1 MVDGLIGE
9 LQPRNV
15 LFQKPAWRCRAASGI
30 TGQSSRR
37 FKRIKGRTRKKSVCT
52 CVRRGEREND
62 NVTGERGIGEKKNT
76 RKERK
81 KRVEKRGRRRKKRVH
96 TCWFWE
102 QKGEASGKGRALERV
117 SDDDDFCHFLA
128 SLELLVGCHRLH
140 RQRAPPF
147 SGDQRWSWLVDE
159 RWSST

>member
-37 FKRIKGRTRKKSVCT
+37 FKGIKGRTRKKSVCT
-52 CVRRGEREND
+52 CVRKGDREND
-62 NVTGERGIGEKKNT
+62 NVTSERRIGEKNT

-81 KRVEKRGRRRKKRVH
+81 KGVEKRGRRRKKRVH
-96 TCWFWE
+96 TCWSWE

-128 SLELLVGCHRLH
+128 SLELLVGCHR
-140 RQRAPPF
+140 QRAPPF
-147 SGDQRWSWLVDE
+147 CVSGDQRWSWLVDE